1 MDVNMINPILDAF
14 VSIVP
19 QLGFQTVEKKGIS
32 LAESSLNYQGILIN
46 IGVVGPLKGAI
57 LIGMDLD
64 SAKLFASK
72 MMMGMEVA
80 ELDSLAQSAISEMGN
95 MVCANACTNFAKV
108 GVDGLDISPPT
119 LLIGN
124 DGQVRLAVPKVI
136 VVKLAV
142 DGIIV
147 NVYVGLYK

>member
-1 MDVNMINPILDAF
+1 MDVTMINPILEAF

-19 QLGFQTVEKKGIS
+19 QLGFQKVEKKGIS
-32 LAESSLNYQGILIN
+32 LKGSILTYQGVLIN

-64 SAKLFASK
+64 SAKQFASK
-72 MMMGMEVA
+72 MMMGMEVP

-108 GVDGLDISPPT
+108 GIDGLDISPPT

-124 DGQVRLAVPKVI
+124 DGQVRLAVSEVL
-136 VVKLAV
+136 VVNLTV
-142 DGIIV
+142 DGILV
-147 NVYVGLYK
+147 NVYCGLYK